1 VQAWILAFLR
11 IQQDWLVPVRDEE
24 IVREVMREWEKV
36 YRGRERMGGL
46 VGYVGGV
53 LGFMYSRDFMLTF

>member
-1 VQAWILAFLR
+1 MQAWILAFLR

-36 YRGRERMGGL
+36 HRGEGTD
-46 VGYVGGV
+46 GGV
-53 LGFMYSRDFMLTF
+53 LLVKLGFQF